1 VLQTA
6 NGDQYMGEWES
17 GFGEG
22 TENGFVPLPHGLG
35 VFVWRN
41 GDMYRGE
48 WDTGL
53 RSGLGTLETNDGD
66 ICQGKWE
73 DDRMSG
79 PGIYLSRNRGKYVG
93 TMLEG
98 RRHGSGV
105 VTQQDG
111 TKNWV
116 EYCAGVETSN
126 GAFPH
131 PRADLQA
138 ALLQVSNDARE
149 AAKTAAGRAEA
160 AQALV
165 GPKGLSFPG
174 SPITNITTSPCLSM
188 TKHQFSLALADV
200 SRAMQLQFSKE
211 LETVRA
217 QHSKE
222 VARLQQT
229 LDSTLRDG
237 EVLSG
242 QNDRLRQEKQHE
254 MQKLETLNSEMVQTL
269 QTQHVDVLSDV
280 DAELAGI
287 KKIAFELNESL
298 HHKHA
303 EQMSGLEQKVELGR
317 TKCAGQAS
325 LIESLLEEKSCCS
338 SFRRKL
344 QRH

>member
-1 VLQTA
+1 
-6 NGDQYMGEWES
+6 MES
-17 GFGEG
+17 VDDEHE
-22 TENGFVPLPHGLG
+22 TPCARYP
-35 VFVWRN
+35 
-41 GDMYRGE
+41 
-48 WDTGL
+48 DT
-53 RSGLGTLETNDGD
+53 TLIG
-66 ICQGKWE
+66 CGW
-73 DDRMSG
+73 G
-79 PGIYLSRNRGKYVG
+79 
-93 TMLEG
+93 
-98 RRHGSGV
+98 
-105 VTQQDG
+105 
-111 TKNWV
+111 
-116 EYCAGVETSN
+116 
-126 GAFPH
+126 
-131 PRADLQA
+131 
-138 ALLQVSNDARE
+138 
-149 AAKTAAGRAEA
+149 
-160 AQALV
+160 
-165 GPKGLSFPG
+165 
-174 SPITNITTSPCLSM
+174 
-188 TKHQFSLALADV
+188 HQFSLSLTDV
-200 SRAMQLQFSKE
+200 SDHLQFSKE